1 MGRDHAAI
9 SRPACRR
16 LSRFVAVFCPPVRI
30 EHRRFSRTEAGN
42 SAVAFASHGCD
53 RANEG
58 AKNQSDHCRA
68 LSRSPDR
75 RESSEVDR
83 REGGGL
89 LAISRRHSCD
99 GQLREVDRRACFAA
113 HGRAEII
120 MWEVM
125 FWPIV
130 ACVLLPWLLV
140 YLGLHVVQRGII
152 FIDIAMAQMAS
163 LGICLAVLL
172 RLDLESWTTF
182 GIALAFTL
190 IGAAIF
196 SATGKRASQIPQE
209 AVIGIAYVVA
219 AAAAVLLLSR
229 AAQGDEEIKNMLVG
243 NILLVT
249 PREVWKCFALFV
261 AVCIFHF
268 LLRRNFMLVSFD
280 REGAY
285 QKGLR
290 VRWWDFLFYVVFGLV
305 VTSFVRI
312 AGVLLVFSY
321 LIVPAVCGIN
331 LAQRIGN
338 RLLIGWIIAL
348 IGGVA
353 GLFLSYW
360 WDF

>member
-1 MGRDHAAI
+1 
-9 SRPACRR
+9 
-16 LSRFVAVFCPPVRI
+16 
-30 EHRRFSRTEAGN
+30 
-42 SAVAFASHGCD
+42 
-53 RANEG
+53 
-58 AKNQSDHCRA
+58 
-68 LSRSPDR
+68 
-75 RESSEVDR
+75 
-83 REGGGL
+83 
-89 LAISRRHSCD
+89 
-99 GQLREVDRRACFAA
+99 
-113 HGRAEII
+113 

-152 FIDIAMAQMAS
+152 FIDIAMAQMAA
-163 LGICLAVLL
+163 LGICVAVLF
-172 RLDLESWTTF
+172 RLELESWTTF

-190 IGAAIF
+190 AGAGVF
-196 SATGKRASQIPQE
+196 SVTGKRTSQIPQE

-229 AAQGDEEIKNMLVG
+229 AAEGDEEIKNMLVG

-249 PREVWKCFALFV
+249 PREVWERFALFA
-261 AVCIFHF
+261 AVGVFHF
-268 LLRRNFMLVSFD
+268 VFRRNFLLVSFGRD
-280 REGAY
+280 GAY

-290 VRWWDFLFYVVFGLV
+290 VRWWDFFFYAVFGLV

-331 LAQRIGN
+331 LAQRTGN

-348 IGGVA
+348 IGGIA

-360 WDF
+360 WDLPSGAAIVCTFGALLILISLFVLWQQHRARSVAVQN